1 MIQCQSDTGQVKQ
14 EDDVPRYD
22 EEGRKIEAPAHAVG
36 ADLSDL
42 SVEELRERIV
52 MLQEEIARVEVAIKG
67 KSGSIAAAESFFKI

>member
-52 MLQEEIARVEVAIKG
+52 ILQQEIARVELAIEG